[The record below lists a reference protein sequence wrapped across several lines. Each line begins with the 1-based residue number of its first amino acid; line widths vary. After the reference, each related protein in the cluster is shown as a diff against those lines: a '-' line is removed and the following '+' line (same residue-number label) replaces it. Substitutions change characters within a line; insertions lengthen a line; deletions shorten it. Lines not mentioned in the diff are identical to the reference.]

1 MSEEMI
7 IKHCS
12 PTLAGIKTGNMFSCA
27 FENPEQM
34 KESIR
39 SYNRLLSKKGLRVL
53 PLRHKDN
60 RTLVYIFRPEALKE
74 DLCNGLA
81 CRILKDKG
89 YSMKTADR
97 CVVHLI
103 KRIGEMEVFP
113 HEVGLFL
120 GYPPEDVSGF
130 ICNKEC
136 KFSGLWKVYGDVNAA
151 QERFEQ
157 YKKCTES
164 FSKRFADG
172 CTLVSLAV
180 EN

>member
-27 FENPEQM
+27 FDNPEHM

-39 SYNRLLSKKGLRVL
+39 SYNRLLNKKGLRVL
-53 PLRHKDN
+53 PLRANEN
-60 RTLVYIFRPEALKE
+60 RALVYVFRPEALKE
-74 DLCNGLA
+74 DLCDSLA
-81 CRILKDKG
+81 CRILKDRG
-89 YSMKTADR
+89 YCTKTADK

-103 KRIGEMEVFP
+103 KRIGEIDEFP

-136 KFSGLWKVYGDVNAA
+136 KLSGLWKVYGDVDAA
-151 QERFEQ
+151 QERFER
-157 YKKCTES
+157 YKKCTET
-164 FSKRFADG
+164 FSTKYANGYDLES
-172 CTLVSLAV
+172 LVI
-180 EN
+180 ND

>member
-1 MSEEMI
+1 MI

-12 PTLAGIKTGNMFSCA
+12 PTLAGIKTGNMFSCV
-27 FENPEQM
+27 FENVEQM

-39 SYNRLLSKKGLRVL
+39 TYNRLLNKKGLRVL
-53 PLRHKDN
+53 PLRQKDN
-60 RTLVYIFRPEALKE
+60 RTLVYVFRPEALKE
-74 DLCNGLA
+74 DLCDGLA
-81 CRILKDKG
+81 CRILKDRG
-89 YSMKTADR
+89 YCMKTPDR

-103 KRIGEMEVFP
+103 KRIGEMDAFP

-136 KFSGLWKVYGDVNAA
+136 KFSGLWKVYGDVNTA
-151 QERFEQ
+151 QERFDK

-164 FSKRFADG
+164 FAKRFADG
-172 CTLVSLAV
+172 CTLDSLAV
-180 EN
+180 NN

>member
-27 FENPEQM
+27 FDNNEHM

-39 SYNRLLSKKGLRVL
+39 LYNRLLNKKGLRVL
-53 PLRHKDN
+53 PLRQKEN

-74 DLCNGLA
+74 DLWDGLA
-81 CRILKDKG
+81 CRILKDREYCVDK
-89 YSMKTADR
+89 ADK

-103 KRIGEMEVFP
+103 KRISELDAFP

-136 KFSGLWKVYGDVNAA
+136 KFSGLWKVYGDVNTA

-157 YKKCTES
+157 YRNCTEN
-164 FSKRFADG
+164 FSRQLASG
-172 CTLVSLAV
+172 STLESLCSQ
-180 EN
+180 

>member
-27 FENPEQM
+27 FDNTEQM

-39 SYNRLLSKKGLRVL
+39 TYNRLLNKKGLRVL

-60 RTLVYIFRPEALKE
+60 RALVYIFRPEALKE
-74 DLCNGLA
+74 DLCDDLA

-89 YSMKTADR
+89 YCTSKADR

-103 KRIGEMEVFP
+103 KRIGELDAFP

-130 ICNKEC
+130 ICNEEC
-136 KFSGLWKVYGDVNAA
+136 KFSGLWKVYGDVNTA
-151 QERFEQ
+151 QEKFEQ

-164 FSKRFADG
+164 FSKRYADG
-172 CTLVSLAV
+172 CSLDNLAV
-180 EN
+180 NN

>member
-27 FENPEQM
+27 FDNPEQM

-39 SYNRLLSKKGLRVL
+39 TYNRLLNKKGLRVL
-53 PLRHKDN
+53 PLKQKDN
-60 RTLVYIFRPEALKE
+60 RTLVYIFRPKALKE
-74 DLCNGLA
+74 DLCDGLA

-89 YSMKTADR
+89 YCTETSDK
-97 CVVHLI
+97 CIVHLI
-103 KRIGEMEVFP
+103 RRINLLDDFP

-120 GYPPEDVSGF
+120 GYPPEDVYGF
-130 ICNKEC
+130 IGNEEC
-136 KFSGLWKVYGDVNAA
+136 KYSGLWKVYGDVDAA
-151 QERFEQ
+151 QQRFDR
-157 YKKCTES
+157 YKECTKLYA
-164 FSKRFADG
+164 KRYSEG
-172 CTLVSLAV
+172 CTLEKLAV

>member
-27 FENPEQM
+27 FDDDEHM

-53 PLRHKDN
+53 PLRKKDN
-60 RTLVYIFRPEALKE
+60 RTLVYIFRPDALKE
-74 DLCNGLA
+74 DLCDGLA
-81 CRILKDKG
+81 CRILKDRG
-89 YSMKTADR
+89 YCVSKVDK

-103 KRIGEMEVFP
+103 RRISELDVFP

-120 GYPPEDVSGF
+120 GYPAEDVSGF

-151 QERFEQ
+151 QERFEK
-157 YKKCTES
+157 YKKCTDN
-164 FSKRFADG
+164 FSKKHARGF
-172 CTLVSLAV
+172 SL
-180 EN
+180 ESLCSE

>member
-34 KESIR
+34 KEVIR
-39 SYNRLLSKKGLRVL
+39 SYNRLLGKKGLRVL
-53 PLRHKDN
+53 PLRQKDN
-60 RTLVYIFRPEALKE
+60 RTLVYVFRPEALKE
-74 DLCNGLA
+74 DLCDGLA
-81 CRILKDKG
+81 CRILKDRG
-89 YSMKTADR
+89 YCTDASDK

-103 KRIGEMEVFP
+103 KRISELDAFP

-136 KFSGLWKVYGDVNAA
+136 KFSGLWKVYGDVITA

-157 YKKCTES
+157 YRQCTEV
-164 FSKRFADG
+164 FSKKLADG
-172 CTLVSLAV
+172 YTLESLAV
-180 EN
+180 KN

>member
-27 FENPEQM
+27 FDNNEQM

-39 SYNRLLSKKGLRVL
+39 TYNRLLNKKGLRIL
-53 PLRHKDN
+53 PLRQKDN
-60 RTLVYIFRPEALKE
+60 RTLVYIFRPDALKE
-74 DLCNGLA
+74 DLCDGAA
-81 CRILKDKG
+81 CRILKDRG
-89 YSMKTADR
+89 YCTSKADK

-103 KRIGEMEVFP
+103 KRISELDCFP

-130 ICNKEC
+130 ICNREC
-136 KFSGLWKVYGDVNAA
+136 KFSGLWKVYGDVNTA

-164 FSKRFADG
+164 LAKRFAEG
-172 CTLVSLAV
+172 CTLDSLAV
-180 EN
+180 DF